1 MDNKSIIIAIAGT
14 SRAGKDTFADVLAQT
29 MEELGLGTPTRIA
42 FADPIKEL
50 YNKFFYYVDTE
61 SKPRDAYVTIGNA
74 FRSIDSE
81 VWIRPVYK
89 RLLEELSN
97 NNSVIVTDVRYQ
109 NEAEALREA
118 GIPIVK
124 VVADDWV
131 RQERSH
137 NLGEEL
143 DLNNEGDREV
153 GFIKEDIT
161 IINNGEEDFKT
172 LPLMANLAIQEAYR
186 ILAEG
191 D

>member
-14 SRAGKDTFADVLAQT
+14 SRAGKDTFANILAET
-29 MEELGLGTPTRIA
+29 MEELGLGMPTRVA

-50 YNKFFYYVDTE
+50 YSKFFYYVDTE

-89 RLLEELSN
+89 RLLEELSK

-161 IINNGEEDFKT
+161 IINNGEEDLKT